1 MADLDL
7 LDEVQE
13 DLKEEKYSR
22 IVSRLTR
29 IFLSIAAIAL
39 IATSVYV
46 WKDSR
51 ASKLQ
56 NKLSVLFNKALL
68 SVDNN
73 NFDESI
79 VYFDQITKHPDQQ
92 YAALAYLHKSAV
104 LVKQNKLDQAQE
116 ALFKI
121 YNNQKF
127 DNSFR
132 ELAKLTFLGNQLEMN
147 ELKDTKSSEILTKLV
162 KSDSTWRLSALQLKA
177 LYNLKQNN
185 IDDAKM
191 TLNEIIS
198 SSDASKYSQDTA
210 SSILSVIS
218 RSK

>member
-39 IATSVYV
+39 IVTSVYV

-56 NKLSVLFNKALL
+56 NQLSVLFNKALL
-68 SVDNN
+68 AVENN

-79 VYFDQITKHPDQQ
+79 VYFDQVIQHPDQQ
-92 YAALAYLHKSAV
+92 YAALAYLQKSAV
-104 LVKQNKLDQAQE
+104 LVKQNKFEEAQK
-116 ALFKI
+116 ALLEM
-121 YNNQKF
+121 YNNEEF
-127 DNSFR
+127 DVALR
-132 ELAKLTFLGNQLEMN
+132 ELAQVTFLGNQLQMSDLEDPKLLEM
-147 ELKDTKSSEILTKLV
+147 LTKLV
-162 KSDSTWRLSALQLKA
+162 RSDNTWKLSALQMKA
-177 LYNLKQNN
+177 LYDLKQNN
-185 IDDAKM
+185 TDDAKI

-198 SSDASKYSQDTA
+198 SPQASKYSQDTA

>member
-22 IVSRLTR
+22 IISKFTR
-29 IFLSIAAIAL
+29 VFLSLAAIAL

-51 ASKLQ
+51 SNKLQ
-56 NKLSVLFNKALL
+56 NQLSVLFNKALL

-104 LVKQNKLDQAQE
+104 LVKQNKLEKAQE
-116 ALFKI
+116 ALLEI
-121 YNNQKF
+121 YNNQEF
-127 DNSFR
+127 DISFR
-132 ELAKLTFLGNQLEMN
+132 KLAQLTFLGNQLQINDLEDPKISEMLT
-147 ELKDTKSSEILTKLV
+147 ELLQ
-162 KSDSTWRLSALQLKA
+162 SDNIWKLSALQLRA
-177 LYNLKQNN
+177 LYDLKQNN
-185 IDDAKM
+185 IDSAKI

-198 SSDASKYSQDTA
+198 SRDASKYSQDTA